1 MRHSEKRRKE
11 SEGESA
17 SAAGPGKHREP
28 ASPHCRADRARR
40 CSVLRGLTRAQWGS
54 RNLAFAGF
62 SL

>member
-28 ASPHCRADRARR
+28 ASPHCRADRGCGR
-40 CSVLRGLTRAQWGS
+40 STEV
-54 RNLAFAGF
+54 
-62 SL
+62 